1 MKRICIVMLTLFSF
15 GCGYGTKMST
25 PASPGTTPAISQ
37 LAPNSATSGGPG
49 FVLTVN
55 GSNFASNSVI
65 NWNSGAQTTTFVTNG
80 QLMTNIPAS
89 AVSTPGMATVTVTN
103 PGVMGGIYGGGTLAE
118 TSTSMAFT
126 IN

>member
-1 MKRICIVMLTLFSF
+1 VKKIFIVMLTLSSF

-25 PASPGTTPAISQ
+25 PASPGTIPAISQ
-37 LAPNSATSGGPG
+37 LAPNSATSGSPG

-65 NWNSGAQTTTFVTNG
+65 NWNSTAQTTTFVSSG
-80 QLMTNIPAS
+80 QLITNIPAA
-89 AVSTPGMATVTVTN
+89 AVATSGTAIVTVTN